1 MNTLLII
8 FGLFLITFVVI
19 CFCMALWSLLEEMS
33 NDT

>member
-8 FGLFLITFVVI
+8 FGLFLITFVLI
-19 CFCMALWSLLEEMS
+19 CFFMALWAFLEEMS